1 MRRRP
6 SIDFIR
12 KVALL
17 EGAKQTRPRFIYI
30 YTIDLPPPSHPLLAR
45 PASPDYRAIDRQ
57 LTPGSAVAVLLAA
70 PERHAKYQ

>member
-30 YTIDLPPPSHPLLAR
+30 YTIDLPPP

>member
-30 YTIDLPPPSHPLLAR
+30 YTIDLPPTPFLPAPHRPTIAR
-45 PASPDYRAIDRQ
+45 SIDN
-57 LTPGSAVAVLLAA
+57 
-70 PERHAKYQ
+70 